1 MNLDSDVYAMFTECG
16 KKLLEPLKEKPLN
29 KPGV

>member
-1 MNLDSDVYAMFTECG
+1 MNLDSDVYKMFITCG
-16 KKLLEPLKEKPLN
+16 EILLQPFKENPLN